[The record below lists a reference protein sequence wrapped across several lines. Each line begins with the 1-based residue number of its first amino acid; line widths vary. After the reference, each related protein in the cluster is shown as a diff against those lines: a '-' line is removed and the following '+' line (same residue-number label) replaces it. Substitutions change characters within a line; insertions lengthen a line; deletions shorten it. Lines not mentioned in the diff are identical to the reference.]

1 MSVSARV
8 AQEVG
13 VKLGHE
19 VGLSPQTSH
28 MQLVQQGLH
37 DFASFW
43 VPVLL
48 LLLLKLF

>member
-19 VGLSPQTSH
+19 VGLSPKPSQ
-28 MQLVQQGLH
+28 MQLVLSGLD
-37 DFASFW
+37 DFASLW

-48 LLLLKLF
+48 LMVTL